1 MAHLLADTADSISV
15 NLGPEKQLR
24 NTDYGVFVQDNW
36 RLSNRV
42 AVNAGLR
49 YEYFS
54 PFSGGW
60 NVTPGSDYFNP
71 TFIASKSEPLYN
83 PDRTDFSPRLGVV
96 FDAFGDQK
104 LLVRAGG
111 GLMFNPPQAT
121 ALYDLYYTANPRLPG
136 SASFLAQDVPAG
148 TSVKFPF
155 DPSFITQYI
164 ADPSLLPKNFVL
176 GESLV
181 DPNRRDERSGTWNVT
196 VQRAVTTNLAFQA
209 SYVGTRSW
217 HQYGTR
223 NLNLFSPALGTRVNP
238 ALGTVTLREYAARS
252 SYDALQLGLNQRLQH
267 GLALDFYYT
276 YAKAFSYYGADS
288 GYTADAT
295 VQDANNIAGSYG
307 PKNSDLRHR
316 ETLVVSYAL
325 PSFAGTS
332 NLASGFL
339 SGWNIQVIQGE
350 RSGLPIN
357 VLAGVDEAGIK
368 TAGVQRPDLV
378 PGVDP
383 YIRNWDTLQW
393 LNPAA
398 FDSKTPASQLRY
410 GNLPFNALRGPSR
423 FTLDLALH
431 KMFNLRR
438 KQTMTFR
445 VEAFNALNHPTF
457 NLPDSRLS
465 SPTFGLITSA
475 GDGRNVQLALKYEF

>member
-1 MAHLLADTADSISV
+1 M
-15 NLGPEKQLR
+15 
-24 NTDYGVFVQDNW
+24 
-36 RLSNRV
+36 
-42 AVNAGLR
+42 
-49 YEYFS
+49 
-54 PFSGGW
+54 
-60 NVTPGSDYFNP
+60 
-71 TFIASKSEPLYN
+71 
-83 PDRTDFSPRLGVV
+83 
-96 FDAFGDQK
+96 
-104 LLVRAGG
+104 
-111 GLMFNPPQAT
+111 
-121 ALYDLYYTANPRLPG
+121 
-136 SASFLAQDVPAG
+136 
-148 TSVKFPF
+148 
-155 DPSFITQYI
+155 
-164 ADPSLLPKNFVL
+164 
-176 GESLV
+176 
-181 DPNRRDERSGTWNVT
+181 
-196 VQRAVTTNLAFQA
+196 
-209 SYVGTRSW
+209 
-217 HQYGTR
+217 
-223 NLNLFSPALGTRVNP
+223 
-238 ALGTVTLREYAARS
+238 
-252 SYDALQLGLNQRLQH
+252 
-267 GLALDFYYT
+267 
-276 YAKAFSYYGADS
+276 
-288 GYTADAT
+288 
-295 VQDANNIAGSYG
+295 
-307 PKNSDLRHR
+307 
-316 ETLVVSYAL
+316 SYAL

-383 YIRNWDTLQW
+383 YIRNWGTLQW